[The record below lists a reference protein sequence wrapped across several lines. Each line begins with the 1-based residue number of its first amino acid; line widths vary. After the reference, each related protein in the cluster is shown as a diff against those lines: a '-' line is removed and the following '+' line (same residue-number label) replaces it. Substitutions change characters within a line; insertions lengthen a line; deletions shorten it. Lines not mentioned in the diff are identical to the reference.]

1 MAEPKLFDK
10 VCELLDA
17 ATDLDKL
24 ESRGTIRLAL
34 KSAGLDARSLDKGQ
48 MDVLLE
54 RVLPGELNLRGV
66 ADAHEACE
74 QIAAGIRDLDGV
86 GPDRSSPEEIF
97 RDWAEADAARATGF
111 LRRPVSHSW
120 RARHDSNVRP
130 LAPQAS
136 ALSN

>member
-1 MAEPKLFDK
+1 MAESKLFDK

-24 ESRGTIRLAL
+24 ESRGTIRLAP

-48 MDVLLE
+48 MDVVLE

-66 ADAHEACE
+66 ADADEACK
-74 QIAAGIRDLDGV
+74 QIAAGIGDLDGV

-97 RDWAEADAARATGF
+97 RRLGG
-111 LRRPVSHSW
+111 S
-120 RARHDSNVRP
+120 
-130 LAPQAS
+130 
-136 ALSN
+136 